1 MWPHNCQPWTMY
13 RIWLWFMPR
22 KLLSA
27 AARHDLPVLYLY
39 IALTHCL
46 ERGFT
51 LPWLLFASKA
61 HNSTKEN
68 WKPPPQKDVSTADKT
83 MKTFYSCRPCLLGR
97 LKCYWMLNREMQRK
111 SGLRQIILV
120 LRFTSRVALLNQ
132 PNNVREGWNCHF
144 HYWLTSL
151 LPSFPLV
158 LYCLQAHPVYN
169 LSTLSIIIR

>member
-27 AARHDLPVLYLY
+27 AARHDLLGLYLY
-39 IALTHCL
+39 IDLTHCL

-68 WKPPPQKDVSTADKT
+68 SKPPPQKEVSTADKT

-97 LKCYWMLNREMQRK
+97 LKWLLNWVMQRR

-120 LRFTSRVALLNQ
+120 LGQLSKLNLLNQ
-132 PNNVREGWNCHF
+132 PNNVREGWNCYC

-151 LPSFPLV
+151 LLSFPLV

-169 LSTLSIIIR
+169 LSTLPIIIR